1 MFISVY
7 MSFEGRVPESKWAD
21 EILASCEMLRNV
33 VQCQPSLAAPK
44 SEGGS
49 VSCFFF
55 FIVFAAIDNRL
66 CTV

>member
-7 MSFEGRVPESKWAD
+7 MSFKGRVPECKWAD
-21 EILASCEMLRNV
+21 GILASCEMLRNV

-49 VSCFFF
+49 VFHCICSY
-55 FIVFAAIDNRL
+55 
-66 CTV
+66 